1 MTIHQRGTRDLIF
14 ISFSQFGSTFSFN
27 FINVFVP
34 FYILRISP
42 YSQQKTLLW
51 IGAITGAASFFSAI
65 TSSYWGSLS
74 HRFSP
79 KLLYLRGLL
88 AHSILFFLMGFTT
101 NLYVLLFLRILQGIT
116 GGISTI
122 GLIIVTTSSPK
133 EAMTSRLGIFQ
144 SSITFGQLVGPP
156 LGTLAA
162 AYLGYRGA
170 FIGASVVLFASFI
183 FCHLYVTDVPKL
195 EGEKKASGSKKILD
209 KRILVGWLLCFTVQ
223 IQIMFLPSVLPNVF
237 ARFNFEEKAALKLA
251 GFVVMLYTSTAVIG
265 TYVWSWL
272 ARKTG
277 AQRMITFLAAAGILF
292 QALLAIGHTLIG
304 FTAIRMAQTSVLAA
318 TLPLVISIF
327 AYEPKGGTIGFLN
340 SARFA
345 GNAVGPIMATS
356 ILAVSNLTT
365 VHLSIAG
372 ITLLAYVGFR
382 VFFK

>member
-1 MTIHQRGTRDLIF
+1 MMIQQPGTRNLIF
-14 ISFSQFGSTFSFN
+14 ISFSQFGTAFSFN

-34 FYILRISP
+34 FYIFRISP
-42 YSQQKTLLW
+42 YSPQETLLW
-51 IGAITGAASFFSAI
+51 IGVITGVAPLFSAI
-65 TSSYWGSLS
+65 TSTYWGSLS
-74 HRFSP
+74 HRFPP
-79 KLLYLRGLL
+79 KLLYLRGMLS
-88 AHSILFFLMGFTT
+88 HSILFLLMGFTT
-101 NLYVLLFLRILQGIT
+101 NLYALLLLRVLQGIT

-122 GLIIVTTSSPK
+122 GLIIVTSSSPR
-133 EAMTSRLGIFQ
+133 EDMTSHLGIFQ
-144 SSITFGQLVGPP
+144 SSLTFGQLVGPP

-162 AYLGYRGA
+162 ALLGYQGA
-170 FIGASVVLFASFI
+170 FIGASVVVFASFV
-183 FCHLYVTDVPKL
+183 FCYLYVVDVPKL
-195 EGEKKASGSKKILD
+195 EREEKASGSKRTLD
-209 KRILVGWLLCFTVQ
+209 KRILVGWLLCFAAQ

-237 ARFNFEEKAALKLA
+237 RQFDFEETAALRLA

-277 AQRMITFLAAAGILF
+277 PERMITFLVAAGILF
-292 QALLAIGHTLIG
+292 QALLAFSQGIID
-304 FTAIRMAQTSVLAA
+304 FTAIRMAQTAVVAV

-327 AYEPKGGTIGFLN
+327 VCEPKGGTIGFLN

-345 GNAVGPIMATS
+345 GNAVGPLMATS

-365 VHLSIAG
+365 VHLFIAG